1 MMKSENL
8 NDKVAVVTGGAH
20 GIGRAIAQRLA
31 AEGAE
36 VVIGDIDAAAAEH
49 TVSEIKSDKAVVGR
63 ALDISKPELTAEFM
77 RQIKQE
83 FGKLNILVNNAAMLD
98 ISPYQDLSYARFNE
112 VLRTNLDGALLM
124 TMAAVPLMET
134 AGGGRIVNLASIMG
148 LVGSKDSLPYST
160 AKGGI
165 VNMTRCLACDLAE
178 KNITVNAI
186 APGFIDTRMARLQD
200 GTHEHDTEY
209 FKTVYLQYEKI
220 PLGYAGK
227 PEDIAGP
234 AFFLCCDDSRY
245 ITGQTLV
252 VDGGVT
258 STF

>member
-1 MMKSENL
+1 MSSRNL

-20 GIGRAIAQRLA
+20 GIGYAIAQRLA
-31 AEGAE
+31 SEGAA
-36 VVIGDIDAAAAEH
+36 VIIGDIDKTAAEKAAR
-49 TVSEIKSDKAVVGR
+49 EIKSSQEVTGWI
-63 ALDISKPELTAEFM
+63 LDISQPEQVDTFM
-77 RQIKQE
+77 QQLNQT
-83 FGKLNILVNNAAMLD
+83 FGKMDILVNNAAILD
-98 ISPYQDLSYARFNE
+98 ISPYQNLSYARFND
-112 VLRTNLDGALLM
+112 VLRVNLDGALLM

-134 AGGGRIVNLASIMG
+134 VGGGRIVNLASIMG

-165 VNMTRCLACDLAE
+165 INMTRCLACDLAV

-200 GTHEHDTEY
+200 GSHEHDTDY

-220 PLGYAGK
+220 PLRRAGK

-234 AFFLCCDDSRY
+234 AYFLCNDDSRY

-258 STF
+258 ATF

>member
-1 MMKSENL
+1 MSISKL
-8 NDKVAVVTGGAH
+8 KDKVAVVTGGAH

-31 AEGAE
+31 SEGAT
-36 VVIGDIDAAAAEH
+36 VIIGDIDAVAAEKTARDIQLH
-49 TVSEIKSDKAVVGR
+49 ERLTGR
-63 ALDISKPELTAEFM
+63 ALDISQPDQIGALM
-77 RQIKQE
+77 QMIKQK
-83 FGKLNILVNNAAMLD
+83 FGKLDILVNNAAIPD
-98 ISPYQDLSYARFNE
+98 ISPYQDLSYARFND
-112 VLRTNLDGALLM
+112 VLRVNLDGALLM
-124 TMAAVPLMET
+124 TMAAVPLMEI
-134 AGGGRIVNLASIMG
+134 AEGGRIVNLASIMG

-165 VNMTRCLACDLAE
+165 VNMTRCLACDLAV

-200 GTHEHDTEY
+200 GSHEHDTDY
-209 FKTVYLQYEKI
+209 FKTVYLQYEKL
-220 PLGYAGK
+220 PLGRAGN

-234 AFFLCCDDSRY
+234 AYFLCSDDSRY

-258 STF
+258 ATF